1 MPPDQPVIREVAIRN
16 THGLHARPVMKF
28 VDLAQTFTADIVV
41 QTTKNS
47 ATRVDG
53 KSAMEMML
61 LGANCGTI
69 LRITAAGADAAK
81 AADALVELVNN
92 RFGTET

>member
-1 MPPDQPVIREVAIRN
+1 
-16 THGLHARPVMKF
+16 MKF
-28 VDLAQTFTADIVV
+28 VDLAQTFKSDIMV

-61 LGANCGTI
+61 LGANRGTI
-69 LRITAAGADAAK
+69 LRITATGPDAVI
-81 AADALVELVNN
+81 AADALVDLVNN